1 MSSGFVTDDESS
13 IIVEPAVGAFDFV
26 TSFIALQCS
35 TILSR
40 FLLSAFAMRADK
52 FDPAVLLKSFSQGIT
67 VGGFVVQ

>member
-1 MSSGFVTDDESS
+1 M
-13 IIVEPAVGAFDFV
+13 GAFDFV

-52 FDPAVLLKSFSQGIT
+52 FDPAVLLNSFSQGIT
-67 VGGFVVQ
+67 VGGFAVQ